1 MPMPKHLEG
10 KAVSIMN
17 QPNRGKGAGRKP
29 KLVKKWIKQTNLSK
43 KDAQAILLYF
53 LSHYTITE
61 LDQLVKSECDQ
72 QSVLTFSFM
81 KEIIVAGKKGDFSV
95 TKQMLEFIWGKDEQ
109 PIHVRDDAR
118 LVDLRNLLLEQ
129 AEASPEE
136 RERII
141 AELERAT
148 GNAE

>member
-1 MPMPKHLEG
+1 MPKQFEG

-43 KDAQAILLYF
+43 ADAQAILLN
-53 LSHYTITE
+53 LLAHYTIRE
-61 LDQLVKSECDQ
+61 LDELVKSECDQ

-81 KEIIVAGKKGDFSV
+81 REVIAAGKKGDFST
-95 TKQMLEFIWGKDEQ
+95 TKQMLEFIYGKDEQ
-109 PIHVRDDAR
+109 PIQLRDDSR
-118 LVDLRNLLLEQ
+118 LVDLKNLLLER
-129 AEASPEE
+129 AETSPEE

-148 GNAE
+148 GNTE